1 MIKVKNVSFEY
12 KTKKAID
19 NVSLEI
25 KESEFIAIIG
35 VNGSRKI

>member
-1 MIKVKNVSFEY
+1 MIKVDNVSFSY
-12 KTKKAID
+12 KNNIAID

-25 KESEFIAIIG
+25 KEGEFTSFIG